1 MTLRVGK
8 LVYGLLKLLPCL
20 LAVLLASSCSSDQ
33 YSDELKGGETLVTL
47 TVATGNGRTIPSRAT
62 SDGTSSVA
70 TGVASSTDKDNYI
83 KDLLV
88 YIFDKNGNVIG
99 TDQGNFTVT
108 DASTITVKV
117 KTRPAE
123 GCTVYAIANAATLT
137 GNAFPFAGV
146 STLDEFKSQ
155 VMSFS
160 TVADENG
167 IVEQE
172 KSTCL
177 LMVGCLTG
185 FNTTAT
191 ANTNIT
197 LQRLASKITF
207 NITAEANAIN
217 GILYPVVIDSYQLCN
232 VPNATF
238 YTHDDMANPKLPD
251 ANIYQNFK
259 ERTTPVNSWDPTNPT
274 VSYEQYV
281 YANPT
286 KDKTN
291 ATYLL
296 IKAHAQAS
304 STNTAKIWE
313 SVFKV
318 YLKEVKQ
325 GGTLMTTQYR
335 ILPNYHYTVK
345 ITIKGSASAAGG
357 VITSYSAYPFFSSGN
372 PNKNLDDWIDG
383 QEKID
388 FDYEEN

>member
-238 YTHDDMANPKLPD
+238 YTHDDMANPTLPD
-251 ANIYQNFK
+251 ANIYQNFSEQK
-259 ERTTPVNSWDPTNPT
+259 TPVNSWDNPT

-286 KDKTN
+286 KDETN

-345 ITIKGSASAAGG
+345 ITIKGSKVTTDNG
-357 VITSYSAYPFFSSGN
+357 VVCTAYPFFSTGSLQGWTSE
-372 PNKNLDDWIDG
+372 NKD
-383 QEKID
+383 ID
-388 FDYEEN
+388 FTYEEK